1 MEKTI
6 IELQSIVAEFS
17 KKFNDLSDE
26 ELSAERGAGKWTRK
40 EVIGHLIDSAHNNLR
55 RFICGQYENEPPRI
69 VYMQNFWVS
78 ANDYNTMRKEDL
90 ITLWKLMNER
100 ICAVL
105 QNMDVP
111 NYNRNCDTG
120 TDVSELHSLQWLAED
135 YNRHLKH
142 HLNQIIPAS
151 FDIIYP

>member
-1 MEKTI
+1 MEKII
-6 IELQSIVAEFS
+6 IELRKIVAEFS

-40 EVIGHLIDSAHNNLR
+40 EIIGHLIDSAHNNLR
-55 RFICGQYENEPPRI
+55 RFICGQYENEPPGI
-69 VYMQNFWVS
+69 VYLQNFWVS
-78 ANDYNTMRKEDL
+78 ANDYSAMSKEDI

-111 NYNRNCDTG
+111 NYNMN
-120 TDVSELHSLQWLAED
+120 
-135 YNRHLKH
+135 
-142 HLNQIIPAS
+142 
-151 FDIIYP
+151 